1 MHIRPPVHPP
11 ACHLLMTLNVCMSFW
26 EVYQFE
32 DLRVLLDV
40 LRIYIR
46 RLDDDDDDD
55 GDNDSL

>member
-1 MHIRPPVHPP
+1 
-11 ACHLLMTLNVCMSFW
+11 MSFW